1 MKLFFDMIRYPVLQF
16 GRLVYSSQQ
25 ILFRNQTL
33 VMSFSTSKNH
43 QSWNDNTERY
53 LRTLNDYALTL
64 DKTFY
69 EQISPIKISN
79 ETGSVTMYYTTED
92 LMEKVREGQDI
103 SETLDIVQNLV
114 KVCPTFLSSDDDDN
128 SENKSLIE
136 DFGPIVNK
144 SFKESIK
151 NHRNF
156 ALLIKNIEHNLDKIN
171 ETR

>member
-1 MKLFFDMIRYPVLQF
+1 MIRYPVLQF

-53 LRTLNDYALTL
+53 LRTLNDYALKL

-69 EQISPIKISN
+69 EQISPIKISS
-79 ETGSVTMYYTTED
+79 ETGSGTMYYTTED
-92 LMEKVREGQDI
+92 LMDKVREGQDI

-114 KVCPTFLSSDDDDN
+114 KVCPTFLSTDDDDN

-136 DFGPIVNK
+136 DFGPLVNK

-151 NHRNF
+151 NHR
-156 ALLIKNIEHNLDKIN
+156 IIIEIVS
-171 ETR
+171 